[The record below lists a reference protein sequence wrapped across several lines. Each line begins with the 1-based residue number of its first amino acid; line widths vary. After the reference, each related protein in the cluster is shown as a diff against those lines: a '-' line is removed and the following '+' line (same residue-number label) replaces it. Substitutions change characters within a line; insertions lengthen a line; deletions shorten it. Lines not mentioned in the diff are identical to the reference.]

1 MCLKIELKIR
11 NKYAKEK
18 SEKLEPM
25 EEIKRLLVLGLI
37 NQGVKGKDI
46 AAVLEVDPA
55 IVSRLLNKKL

>member
-1 MCLKIELKIR
+1 MRKK
-11 NKYAKEK
+11 K